1 MTEYRQPTIGSNTND
16 FNQII
21 NIPPQQT
28 NESRQLKTNEYT
40 LNAVKR
46 YRIKNADKM
55 KEYHKQYSQNKREE
69 KIKANPDLKLNKT
82 QLIEKIKLLE
92 DKNKLLEEKIKELE

>member
-1 MTEYRQPTIGSNTND
+1 MSEPIQPIIEITTNNTITD
-16 FNQII
+16 ITH
-21 NIPPQQT
+21 QQT
-28 NESRQLKTNEYT
+28 TETSRQLKTNDYT

-46 YRIKNADKM
+46 YRLKNADKM

-69 KIKANPDLKLNKT
+69 KLKENPNLKLNKI

-92 DKNKLLEEKIKELE
+92 EKIKLLEQK

>member
-1 MTEYRQPTIGSNTND
+1 MSEPIQPIIE
-16 FNQII
+16 II
-21 NIPPQQT
+21 NNNTITDITHQQT
-28 NESRQLKTNEYT
+28 TETSRQLKTNDYT

-46 YRIKNADKM
+46 YRLKNADKM

-69 KIKANPDLKLNKT
+69 KLKENPDLKLNKI

-92 DKNKLLEEKIKELE
+92 EKIKLLEQK

>member
-1 MTEYRQPTIGSNTND
+1 MSEPIQPIIEITTNNTITD
-16 FNQII
+16 ITH
-21 NIPPQQT
+21 QQT
-28 NESRQLKTNEYT
+28 IETSRQLKTNDYT

-46 YRIKNADKM
+46 YRLKNADKM

-69 KIKANPDLKLNKT
+69 KLKENPDLKLNKI

-92 DKNKLLEEKIKELE
+92 EKIKLLEQK

>member
-1 MTEYRQPTIGSNTND
+1 MSEPIQSIIEITTNNTITDITQQQSTELP
-16 FNQII
+16 
-21 NIPPQQT
+21 
-28 NESRQLKTNEYT
+28 RQLKTNDYT

-46 YRIKNADKM
+46 YRLKNADKM

-69 KIKANPDLKLNKT
+69 KLKENPDLKLNKI

-92 DKNKLLEEKIKELE
+92 EKIKLLEQK

>member
-1 MTEYRQPTIGSNTND
+1 MSEPIQSIIEITTNNTITD
-16 FNQII
+16 ITQ
-21 NIPPQQT
+21 QQT
-28 NESRQLKTNEYT
+28 TETSKQLKTNEYT

-46 YRIKNADKM
+46 YRLKNADKM

-69 KIKANPDLKLNKT
+69 KLKENPDLKLNKI

-92 DKNKLLEEKIKELE
+92 EKIKLLEQK

>member
-1 MTEYRQPTIGSNTND
+1 MTEYLHPTIEITND
-16 FNQII
+16 NNTII
-21 NIPPQQT
+21 AISQQPD
-28 NESRQLKTNEYT
+28 EPRQLKTNDYT

-69 KIKANPDLKLNKT
+69 KLKENPDLKLNKT

-92 DKNKLLEEKIKELE
+92 VKIKLLEQK

>member
-1 MTEYRQPTIGSNTND
+1 MSETIQSIIEITNNNTLIDITQHQTTET
-16 FNQII
+16 
-21 NIPPQQT
+21 
-28 NESRQLKTNEYT
+28 SRQLKTNEYT

-92 DKNKLLEEKIKELE
+92 DKNKLLEDKIKELE

>member
-1 MTEYRQPTIGSNTND
+1 MTEYLQPTIGITNNNTV
-16 FNQII
+16 I
-21 NIPPQQT
+21 NIPPQLPI
-28 NESRQLKTNEYT
+28 EPRQLKTNDYT

-46 YRIKNADKM
+46 YRLKNADKM

-69 KIKANPDLKLNKT
+69 KLKENPDLKLNKT

-92 DKNKLLEEKIKELE
+92 VKIKLLEQK

>member
-1 MTEYRQPTIGSNTND
+1 MTEYRQPTIGITNGNNTVID
-16 FNQII
+16 
-21 NIPPQQT
+21 IPHQT
-28 NESRQLKTNEYT
+28 TEPRQLKTNEYT

-92 DKNKLLEEKIKELE
+92 DKNKLLEEKIKKLK

>member
-1 MTEYRQPTIGSNTND
+1 MSEPIQPIIEITNNNTITDITQQQSTES
-16 FNQII
+16 
-21 NIPPQQT
+21 
-28 NESRQLKTNEYT
+28 SRQLKTNDYT

-46 YRIKNADKM
+46 YRLKNADKM

-69 KIKANPDLKLNKT
+69 KLKENPDLKLNKI

-92 DKNKLLEEKIKELE
+92 EKIKLLEQK